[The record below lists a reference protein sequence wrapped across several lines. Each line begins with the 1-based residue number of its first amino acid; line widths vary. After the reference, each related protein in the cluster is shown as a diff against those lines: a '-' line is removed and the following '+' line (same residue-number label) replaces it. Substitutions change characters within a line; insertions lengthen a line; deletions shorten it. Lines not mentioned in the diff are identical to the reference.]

1 METWRAYLSEPQY
14 NISSQFAA
22 GSLGNDTPLN
32 ESYPYSSAALNKKV
46 VNEYV
51 AFENWFS
58 DLWLFEA
65 YQAGILEEGLKD
77 KVKAWAGEKWD
88 ALKELAGA
96 PATIMKMIWKAV
108 KDGKAS
114 TLWKSLMRKG
124 INPLKKRLFKFLDFV
139 IKYREKVPTFAAWA
153 EKVKDGINSAL
164 RKLGLVNEAFV
175 LEPREVPKMG
185 KIAGVA
191 LTLIGMNFV
200 WGKIKEMAEDVMG
213 QTDLGGMVESLKTW
227 AKKIALKKMGKIA
240 GDIAAAAASVATGG
254 IAYFGKKTVEWA
266 QVAGD
271 VVKAGFEVLAPVA
284 KMFKGRGGMDEE
296 IQQRAMQE
304 AIKRTQLVLT
314 Q

>member
-1 METWRAYLSEPQY
+1 MENWRSYLNEPQY
-14 NISSQFAA
+14 DISPQFAA
-22 GSLGNDTPLN
+22 GSLGLEAPLN
-32 ESYPYSSAALNKKV
+32 ESYPYSSVALNKKV

-58 DLWLFEA
+58 DLWLYEA
-65 YQAGILEEGLKD
+65 YEAGILEEGLKD

-108 KDGKAS
+108 KDGKAN

-139 IKYREKVPTFAAWA
+139 IKYREKVPTFASWA
-153 EKVKDGINSAL
+153 EKVKSGIEAAL
-164 RKLGLVNEAFV
+164 QKLGLVNEAFV

-185 KIAGVA
+185 KIAGVT
-191 LTLIGMNFV
+191 LTLIGMNFI

-213 QTDLGGMVESLKTW
+213 QTDLGGMVEALKTW

-271 VVKAGFEVLAPVA
+271 VVKAGFEVLTPVA
-284 KMFKGRGGMDEE
+284 QMFKGRGGMNEAT
-296 IQQRAMQE
+296 QRAMMLE
-304 AIKRTQLVLT
+304 AIQRTQIVLT
-314 Q
+314 P